1 MVAKGIRGNSFRF
14 IGDEDEDEASS
25 LPLRPAAAA
34 AAAASG
40 DEVSGT
46 PAFSFFFCFFVE
58 GIVSSLAVVW
68 WAEWAE
74 QQEDLL

>member
-34 AAAASG
+34 AG
-40 DEVSGT
+40 DEVLGT

-58 GIVSSLAVVW
+58 GIVSSIAVVW
-68 WAEWAE
+68 WAECAE